1 LSENIKYNRRFDD
14 NGRKQK
20 MPTEMLGIP
29 KDAWV
34 VVGKGT
40 SVDNW
45 IVIVAGADHPT
56 GVHYSYASAKAAA
69 DAALGSPDNY
79 YEVTILGAGNGV
91 YRD

>member
-1 LSENIKYNRRFDD
+1 
-14 NGRKQK
+14 
-20 MPTEMLGIP
+20 MPTEITGVP

-45 IVIVAGADHPT
+45 IVITTGAQHAS
-56 GVHYSYASAKAAA
+56 GVHYTYASAKTAA

-79 YEVTILGAGNGV
+79 YEVTILGAGNGI